1 MWIKHKINFIQQAR
15 HTWMEMYN
23 NLFFPSQR
31 GRILTSHG
39 TSVLPTMLNWFLEDY
54 EKTRETLKHSSQTW
68 QHCVKC
74 TALLHSVKSGDFYTP
89 RCDRYKNEET
99 LNSSFFKNE
108 ESNNRWW
115 EISLSHPQGL
125 DLDYYSKSRFYRG
138 VIIPIG
144 TTVAKNKIWIEW
156 LVNFI
161 LSNGLIF

>member
-1 MWIKHKINFIQQAR
+1 MSRRKI
-15 HTWMEMYN
+15 
-23 NLFFPSQR
+23 LKFP
-31 GRILTSHG
+31 
-39 TSVLPTMLNWFLEDY
+39 
-54 EKTRETLKHSSQTW
+54 
-68 QHCVKC
+68 HCVFSIRLPWSVVYTSTDILVWVGNTVQKC

-138 VIIPIG
+138 AIIPIL
-144 TTVAKNKIWIEW
+144 TTVAKTLNWVVSKFHPVKWTH
-156 LVNFI
+156 F
-161 LSNGLIF
+161 